1 MSLGSPSP
9 RSPLVLALPFSSPS
23 LADDWVGTSHDLELQ
38 DTPSL
43 SDSPR
48 AVSGMGYRYDRT
60 NSETS
65 FNGTLDDTNWR
76 AFGQLQRRASEHWQL
91 QDGAKFEE
99 TPLIV
104 RSLTPRVAAND
115 LSNPRPG
122 SWSWRFKM
130 AHSQPRKTPGVAHLL
145 AMLCLVISGWL
156 STLSANAADILLTG
170 SEDSPGVQSFV
181 QALRELRPGDHV
193 RFQPLAE
200 LPSPGKLPGDLRL
213 ILLDLPSLDWRL
225 QDPQGPATLVLRISR
240 LQARQ
245 HLGERLPPYLSL
257 LWSDPPLERQLR
269 LTRTLL
275 PQAKRVGVLYDSH
288 SAFLLNELRRAAHP
302 LGLEV
307 VTQRWD
313 NTRESRPLQA
323 LLNKCDVLL
332 GLDDPDLYN
341 PKTAKNLLLSS
352 YSRQLALIG
361 PNVGFVR
368 AGSLASTYSDQSD
381 WLAMLDELLSQPPAT
396 WPRTYYPP
404 RFKVSSNPQ
413 VARSLGIE
421 QINEASVATLLA
433 ERERRP

>member
-1 MSLGSPSP
+1 MAHCPA
-9 RSPLVLALPFSSPS
+9 R
-23 LADDWVGTSHDLELQ
+23 
-38 DTPSL
+38 
-43 SDSPR
+43 
-48 AVSGMGYRYDRT
+48 
-60 NSETS
+60 
-65 FNGTLDDTNWR
+65 
-76 AFGQLQRRASEHWQL
+76 
-91 QDGAKFEE
+91 K
-99 TPLIV
+99 
-104 RSLTPRVAAND
+104 
-115 LSNPRPG
+115 RPG
-122 SWSWRFKM
+122 
-130 AHSQPRKTPGVAHLL
+130 VIHLL
-145 AMLCLVISGWL
+145 AVLCLAISGWL
-156 STLSANAADILLTG
+156 GSLSASAADILLTG
-170 SEDSPGVQSFV
+170 VEDSPGVQAFV

-193 RFQPLAE
+193 RFQPLAD
-200 LPSPGKLPGDLRL
+200 LPVPASLAPDIRL

-225 QDPQGPATLVLRISR
+225 QDEQGPATLVLRISR

-245 HLGERLPPYLSL
+245 RLGETHPPHLSL
-257 LWSDPPLERQLR
+257 LWSDPPLERQLH

-275 PQAKRVGVLYDSH
+275 PQAKRIGVLYDDH
-288 SAFLLNELRRAAHP
+288 SEFLLAELRRAAHP

-313 NTRESRPLQA
+313 NIHDSRPLQA
-323 LLNKCDVLL
+323 LLNRSDVLL

-361 PNVGFVR
+361 PNAGFVR

-381 WLAMLDELLSQPPAT
+381 WLAILDDLLDQPPEI

-404 RFKVSSNPQ
+404 RFKVSSNSQ